1 MNLLKA
7 DNTFQYV
14 PFCQK
19 LNILYVLLR
28 TWSHSAGY
36 LKVAAWCMLSTWLL
50 PVALT
55 IASIV
60 TESHQ
65 ASVVW
70 SNKKVVDW
78 ELRDCCKKQPTKT
91 TLKQLR
97 YWAAFKF
104 INAPEHGSDE
114 EHQTPQWTWWHVHA
128 IHSCEDERCRLF
140 HLNPP
145 HRKHNS
151 TLWPSSSKLNFGA
164 TEY

>member
-7 DNTFQYV
+7 DYTFQYV

-19 LNILYVLLR
+19 LYIVYVLLR

-36 LKVAAWCMLSTWLL
+36 LKVAAWCMLSIWLL

-60 TESHQ
+60 TESYQ

-78 ELRDCCKKQPTKT
+78 GLRDWV
-91 TLKQLR
+91 L
-97 YWAAFKF
+97 
-104 INAPEHGSDE
+104 
-114 EHQTPQWTWWHVHA
+114 
-128 IHSCEDERCRLF
+128 
-140 HLNPP
+140 
-145 HRKHNS
+145 
-151 TLWPSSSKLNFGA
+151 
-164 TEY
+164 